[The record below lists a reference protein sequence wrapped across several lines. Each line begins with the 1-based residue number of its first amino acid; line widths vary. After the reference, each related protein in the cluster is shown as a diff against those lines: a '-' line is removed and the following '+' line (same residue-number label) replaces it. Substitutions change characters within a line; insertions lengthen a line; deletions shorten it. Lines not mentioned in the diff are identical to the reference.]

1 VIDDAARWIAISF
14 GLWLIAVGALMIVR
28 PGTALR
34 ALQRFGTTA
43 VIHYG
48 ELTVRTIVGA
58 ALVLAA
64 PASHHPPVLEACGWF
79 LVVTSLLIGVLP
91 RTWHAQYS
99 GWWAERIPSLAVRL
113 LAPTAALG
121 GGALVWELALP
132 R

>member
-1 VIDDAARWIAISF
+1 MDQAGRWIAISF
-14 GLWLIAVGALMIVR
+14 GLWLIAVSALMMFH
-28 PGTALR
+28 PSTALR
-34 ALQRFGTTA
+34 VLQRFGTTA
-43 VIHYG
+43 FIHYG

-58 ALVLAA
+58 AVVVAA
-64 PASHHPPVLEACGWF
+64 PPSRHPPVLEACGWF
-79 LVVTSLLIGVLP
+79 LVATSFLIGVLP

-99 GWWAERIPSLAVRL
+99 GWWAERIPPLAVRL